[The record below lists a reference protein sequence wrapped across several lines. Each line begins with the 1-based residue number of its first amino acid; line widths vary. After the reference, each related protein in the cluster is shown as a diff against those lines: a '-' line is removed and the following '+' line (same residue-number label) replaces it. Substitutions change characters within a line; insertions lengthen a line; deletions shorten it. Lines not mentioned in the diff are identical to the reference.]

1 MIGIRRTR
9 SAAPL
14 RSGTGGVFRQK
25 RKYYPK
31 DGAIFLLFVVVS
43 GERTML
49 HTGAEQREENRYY
62 TVVLVHTHT
71 SALRSHTLAS
81 RSVGRCCEECARRGG
96 NGAPLAMVV
105 DLYCGGVVVGSS
117 PSSSSTTIF
126 RFRPPKQQSINT
138 RHDASPPWL
147 VSRALRPSSTR
158 TNGL

>member
-71 SALRSHTLAS
+71 HTLVHCVHTHS
-81 RSVGRCCEECARRGG
+81 RVGRSVGVARSVHDEGEMELRWQWS
-96 NGAPLAMVV
+96 L
-105 DLYCGGVVVGSS
+105 
-117 PSSSSTTIF
+117 T
-126 RFRPPKQQSINT
+126 SIV
-138 RHDASPPWL
+138 A
-147 VSRALRPSSTR
+147 A
-158 TNGL
+158 